1 MFKRVLIASAFVAL
15 SGCVQLT
22 PPTDE
27 SAQSWQDFGYQWAM
41 KGYIIESQ
49 SDLVKKSPK
58 LSADQFA
65 QYQVGYA
72 TGKSEYCLQE
82 PFVLG
87 YDRKIYYGICNDVD
101 RRFNEEYWR
110 GKNARNRN

>member
-1 MFKRVLIASAFVAL
+1 MFRKGVIVAAFVLL

-49 SDLVKKSPK
+49 SDLVKKVPE
-58 LSADQFA
+58 LSTDQFA
-65 QYQVGYA
+65 QYQSGYA
-72 TGKSEYCLQE
+72 TGKAEYCKQN
-82 PFVLG
+82 PFDLG
-87 YDRKIYYGICNDVD
+87 YAGKIYYGICNDLD
-101 RRFNEEYWR
+101 RRYNDEYWR
-110 GKNARNRN
+110 GKKARSRN